1 MIQLLGNRKRL
12 CDGMTRRDLLQ
23 VGGIG
28 MWGLSLATA
37 PQSRAAAVPSIA
49 QFGKAKRCILLYL
62 FGAAPQHETFDPK
75 PDAPAEI
82 QGEMKAIA
90 TSLPG
95 VQFGEGLPRTAT
107 IADRLAIVRSMTH
120 PYPLHGVAYALS
132 GLPVYTTDLET
143 RPHDAQHWPYIGSMA
158 DYCWTRRA
166 GRKSDDVLQH
176 VGLPWVLN
184 SQVDDLGLIAGPYAT
199 FLGPRFD
206 PVWTQF
212 HGDGQRLAPKCRHE
226 QPKEYKD
233 PYAAC
238 ARDSRFEFRG
248 SGARSEE
255 LSDARFGLRRGLL
268 RQFDAAQREME
279 RSLAVRNLDAQKELA
294 TNILSSPSLREALDI
309 QREEAALRERYG
321 YTLFG
326 QSCLAARRLIEAG
339 SRFVTV
345 FWDAYGT
352 YFSGGWDTHQNHYP
366 RLREYLLPGFD
377 PAFSTLILDLEQ
389 RGLLDDTLVICTT
402 EHGRT
407 PQIDSKPAGAAR
419 HHWSRAYS
427 TVLAGGGAARGAVIG
442 RTDRQAG
449 DVVDCPISPKD
460 IQATALALLGI
471 SPDEEVYD
479 RQKRPHR
486 VAGDGQLRLELLG

>member
-1 MIQLLGNRKRL
+1 MIQLLGNRKQL

-28 MWGLSLATA
+28 MWGLSLGTA
-37 PQSRAAAVPSIA
+37 SRADAATSPSIA

-75 PDAPAEI
+75 PDAAAEI

-95 VQFGEGLPRTAT
+95 VQFGEGLPQTAAV
-107 IADRLAIVRSMTH
+107 ADRLAIVRSMTH

-158 DYCWTRRA
+158 DYCWTRQA
-166 GRKSDDVLQH
+166 GRKSDEVLQH

-212 HGDGQRLAPKCRHE
+212 QGAGERVAPKCRHE

-233 PYAAC
+233 PYATC

-248 SGARSEE
+248 SGARSAE
-255 LSDARFGLRRGLL
+255 LSDARFGLQRGLL
-268 RQFDAAQREME
+268 RQFDSALRDME
-279 RSLAVRNLDAQKELA
+279 RSVAVRNLDTQKELA
-294 TNILSSPSLREALDI
+294 ANILSSPSLRDALDI
-309 QREEAALRERYG
+309 QREALSLRERYG

-377 PAFSTLILDLEQ
+377 PAFATLILDLEQ

-442 RTDRQAG
+442 RTDRQGG
-449 DVVDCPISPKD
+449 DVVDSPISPKD

-471 SPDEEVYD
+471 SPDEEVLD

-486 VAGDGQLRLELLG
+486 VAGDGQLRVGLLG